1 MKEPLHPSGLKI
13 SRISAGMWRL
23 NEWDKSQRELHKF
36 TEECISLGV
45 TTFDHADI
53 YGDYGC
59 ERIFGKLLEAQKS
72 LREKIELVTKCGICL
87 VSDRKPE
94 HKVTHYNLSADYI
107 VTTVNQSLV
116 NLNTDYIDLLLIHR
130 PSPLMDADDT
140 AAGLSK
146 VVESG
151 KVKYTGVSNFTP
163 EQFRLL
169 QSRLDF
175 PLITNQVECSL
186 LHTDPIYDGTF
197 EQLQEL
203 RTNPMVWSPFGGGGL
218 FTGSGSR
225 VRRIQGEL
233 QDLSEKY
240 DSSPDILALAWL
252 LKHPVNPFPILGTGK
267 LSRVKS
273 AVKSYQLELD
283 IQDWFKLLEASRGE
297 PVP

>member
-23 NEWDKSQRELHKF
+23 KEWDKTQKELF
-36 TEECISLGV
+36 RLVEECISLGI

-59 ERIFGKLLEAQKS
+59 EREFGKLLKEQKR

-87 VSDRKPE
+87 ISDKKPE

-107 VTTVNQSLV
+107 IRSVNQSMV

-130 PSPLMDADDT
+130 PSPLMNADDT

-146 VVESG
+146 VVETG
-151 KVKYTGVSNFTP
+151 KVKHIGVSNFTP
-163 EQFRLL
+163 EQFSLL
-169 QSRLDF
+169 QSRLDI
-175 PLITNQVECSL
+175 PLVTNQVECSL
-186 LHTDPIYDGTF
+186 LHTDPVYNGSF

-203 RTNPMVWSPFGGGGL
+203 RTNPMVWSPFGGGEL
-218 FTGSGSR
+218 FTGSSSRIRR
-225 VRRIQGEL
+225 VRKTLQRI
-233 QDLSEKY
+233 SEKY
-240 DSSPDILALAWL
+240 DSSPDAVALAWL
-252 LKHPVNPFPILGTGK
+252 MKHPVNPFPILGTGK
-267 LSRVKS
+267 IERIRR
-273 AVKSYQLELD
+273 AVKAYKLDLEL
-283 IQDWFKLLEASRGE
+283 QDWFILLEASNGE